1 MRQRPLIAIL
11 GDMNS
16 WADDDG
22 QEKALIEQSKRLV
35 RLTGIAL
42 VTVVTAPIAG
52 LAVLMW
58 LLAASETLTWEQ
70 ANAVRIQSVA
80 GVVVIAWS
88 ALLLLT
94 LKVAWRTGRA
104 WVRHRTLPPKAPG

>member
-1 MRQRPLIAIL
+1 MRQRPLTAIL

-52 LAVLMW
+52 LAVLM
-58 LLAASETLTWEQ
+58 
-70 ANAVRIQSVA
+70 
-80 GVVVIAWS
+80 
-88 ALLLLT
+88 
-94 LKVAWRTGRA
+94 
-104 WVRHRTLPPKAPG
+104 